1 MILDLRDHIIDG
13 KVTTTKALAK
23 LINPLPFGQSVSI
36 EWFIDENGKRLN
48 PIYLQKFISSAT
60 KNRYLFQSR
69 FIRGNLIITRIADGD
84 ILVKRKPG
92 ASPNWPFYTMT
103 VGQTVVIN
111 QGQYGKSNPQTYA
124 HTVAAQSNMTF
135 TTTKQGD
142 DYYITRTT

>member
-103 VGQTVVIN
+103 VGQTVVIK
-111 QGQYGKSNPQTYA
+111 QGQYGKANPQTYA
-124 HTVAAQSNMTF
+124 HTAAAQSNMTF
-135 TTTKQGD
+135 TTNKQGD
-142 DYYITRTT
+142 DCYITRTT